1 LVLFVFLRV
10 LSWISNFWGETAMK
24 KSWRGRIGTLLLA
37 LAVAAGIGY
46 GFMPRPVLVELA
58 PAHQGSLAVT
68 VDEEGKTRVRER
80 YVVAAPVT
88 GQARRITLKVG
99 HAVTAGQVVA
109 FIDPAPAASLDPRTR
124 AQAAARVEA
133 AQSSLKV
140 AGENARSAAAES
152 KLAEQELSRTESL
165 AREKFV
171 SQAAVDQVRARL
183 QAGQATRQAAEYS
196 VQVARHEVDAARAAL
211 MRASTLA
218 RGGPA
223 ETIKV
228 IAPVAGH
235 VLAVPHESEGV
246 VQPGQAL
253 VEIGNPQSLEVVV
266 EVLSTAAV
274 KIKEGARVLLDRWGG
289 EQTLEGRVR
298 VVEPAGFTKV
308 SALGVE
314 EQRVRVIADI
324 TSPEAQW
331 RQLGDGY
338 RVEASFVL
346 WQGDDLLLVPTS
358 ALFRYKDGWA
368 IFVAKEGRA
377 HQTPVKIGQRNGLNA
392 QVLEGLKAGD
402 QVIAHPDDKIA
413 DGVKVKARHP

>member
-1 LVLFVFLRV
+1 MSV
-10 LSWISNFWGETAMK
+10 T
-24 KSWRGRIGTLLLA
+24 KSWRGRIGYLLLA
-37 LAVAAGIGY
+37 LVVAGGLLY
-46 GFMPRPVLVELA
+46 GFMPRPVAVELI
-58 PAHQGSLAVT
+58 PARTGHLAVS

-80 YVVAAPVT
+80 YVVAAPVA
-88 GQARRITLKVG
+88 GQVRRITLKVG
-99 HAVTAGQVVA
+99 NAVAAGQVVA
-109 FIDPAPAASLDPRTR
+109 LIDPAPSASLDPRTR
-124 AQAAARVEA
+124 AQALARVDGAQA
-133 AQSSLKV
+133 ALKV
-140 AGENARSAAAES
+140 AGENVRSAQAEAV
-152 KLAEQELSRTESL
+152 LAQQELSRTESL
-165 AREKFV
+165 AKEKFV
-171 SQAAVDQVRARL
+171 SQAAVDQARARL
-183 QAGQATRQAAEYS
+183 QAGQATRQAAAYS
-196 VQVARHEVDAARAAL
+196 VQVARHEVEAARAAL
-211 MRASTLA
+211 IQATSLA

-228 IAPVAGH
+228 TAPVAGH

-253 VEIGNPQSLEVVV
+253 VEIGNPQTLEVVV

-274 KIKEGARVLLDRWGG
+274 KIKEGATLLLDRWGG

-324 TSPEAQW
+324 TTAPEVWQS
-331 RQLGDGY
+331 LGDGY
-338 RVEASFVL
+338 RVEASFIL

-358 ALFRYKDGWA
+358 ALFRHQDGWA
-368 IFVAKEGRA
+368 LFTARAGRA
-377 HQTPVKIGQRNGLNA
+377 HVTPVKIGQRNGLDA

-413 DGVKVKARHP
+413 DGVRVKARGQ